1 MIYILLLFHFGFN
14 VFFTMCF
21 AAFVFASTQNRFV
34 EKLSIFYLSIY
45 SIIELAG
52 VSFLLIN
59 GYKPAVWFIWI
70 TSVFIA
76 CIISLIFFFCRKL
89 DITMW
94 GPFSVVFGPLI
105 LIPVLVFL
113 LVTNNARKS
122 VL

>member
-1 MIYILLLFHFGFN
+1 MIYIVLLFHFGFN

-21 AAFVFASTQNRFV
+21 AAFVFASTQNRLV

-59 GYKPAVWFIWI
+59 GYKSAVWFIWI
-70 TSVFIA
+70 TAVFIA
-76 CIISLIFFFCRKL
+76 CIISLTFFFCRKL